1 VDLSDSAEA
10 AKFRAEVREF
20 LADVLPGGWE
30 GAGALSEAERAK
42 WLPAWRAALLE
53 RGLLVPSWPTEYGGS
68 GRGLAEES
76 VLAEELARV
85 GAPRFP
91 LPTDASGFVLI
102 GPTLL
107 HWGTEE
113 QKEYFLRRTVSGQI
127 RWAQGYS
134 EPEAGSDLFNVRTRA
149 VLDGD
154 EWVVN
159 GQKVW
164 QTAGIHANWIFAI
177 VRTGTREERA
187 KGLSFLL
194 VDIDQ
199 PGVEVRGIRSMA
211 DDLELSEVYFTGAR
225 TAASNVVGEVGQGA
239 TVALTLLGYERGAGG
254 VAAALEARY
263 EVERLVELARATG
276 RHSEDSIRKRIASCW
291 STVHALKCLAL
302 RTLTTGAAGD
312 PPGPE
317 SSITKLVTSEY
328 RKRVTELALDVA
340 GASALVPSGRP
351 SQASLGP
358 QPVGADP
365 LSTAGW
371 AGDFLHARPGT
382 VYGGSSEIQRN
393 TIGEQ
398 VLGLPREPRITIAP
412 A

>member
-1 VDLSDSAEA
+1 MNDSAEA
-10 AKFRAEVREF
+10 AEFRAEVRDF
-20 LADVLPGGWE
+20 LAEVLPAGWQ
-30 GAGALSEAERAK
+30 GVGALGETERAE
-42 WLPAWRAALLE
+42 WLPTWRSALLD
-53 RGLLVPSWPTEYGGS
+53 RGLLVPSWPKEYGGS
-68 GRGLAEES
+68 GRGLVEES
-76 VLAEELARV
+76 ILAEELARV

-91 LPTDASGFVLI
+91 LPTDPSGFVLI
-102 GPTLL
+102 GPTIL
-107 HWGTEE
+107 HWGTPE
-113 QKEYFLRRTVSGQI
+113 QKDFFLRRTVSGEI

-154 EWVVN
+154 EFVVN
-159 GQKVW
+159 GQKIW

-211 DDLELSEVYFTGAR
+211 DDTELSEVYFTDAR
-225 TAASNVVGEVGQGA
+225 TPATNVVGEVGKGA
-239 TVALTLLGYERGAGG
+239 MVALTLLGYERGAGG
-254 VAAALEARY
+254 VAAALEARL
-263 EVERLVELARATG
+263 ELERLVELARSTG
-276 RHSEDSIRKRIASCW
+276 KHTDSAIRRRIAACW
-291 STVHALKCLAL
+291 STVHALRCLAL

-317 SSITKLVTSEY
+317 SSITKLVMSEY
-328 RKRVTELALDVA
+328 RKRVTELALDVVG
-340 GASALVPSGRP
+340 GAALTLTGAPSA
-351 SQASLGP
+351 ASLGP
-358 QPVGADP
+358 QPRGADP
-365 LSTAGW
+365 LSSAGW
-371 AGDFLHARPGT
+371 VGDFLHARPGT

-398 VLGLPREPRITIAP
+398 VLRLPREPRVTIAP